1 MSKLANILFTNEL
14 QRRYDEKK
22 IPVTCITIHPG
33 GVLTGTYISFLIPN
47 SLTNHT
53 NKIPLS
59 TNSKPFRY
67 HVL

>member
-33 GVLTGTYISFLIPN
+33 GVLTGKYISFLKTTEFP
-47 SLTNHT
+47 HQPY
-53 NKIPLS
+53 K
-59 TNSKPFRY
+59 
-67 HVL
+67 